1 MFESSKESTTT
12 SIKQYEI
19 SESFTCHRTTTIRST
34 TCYENIQDV
43 DYSEINK
50 GRPQVPATYYN
61 FTNINGGDY
70 IVMTGKL
77 HPQQGQKTASY
88 IAQKLERTQNYDNLF
103 QRSYDPNLCDK
114 YLANSLH
121 QENS

>member
-1 MFESSKESTTT
+1 MFESSKENTTT

-19 SESFTCHRTTTIRST
+19 SESFTCHRTTTIRSN

-50 GRPQVPATYYN
+50 DRARPQVPVTYYN
-61 FTNINGGDY
+61 STNINGGDY

-77 HPQQGQKTASY
+77 RPEQGQKTASY
-88 IAQKLERTQNYDNLF
+88 IAQKMERTQNYDNLF
-103 QRSYDPNLCDK
+103 
-114 YLANSLH
+114 
-121 QENS
+121 